1 VTRPAWLRTF
11 VLLAI
16 VLDLPVLGR
25 LVRVLTREPVVE
37 ELSIDG
43 MPVELVRPRGSGPW
57 PCWVFVNGA
66 HPERRR
72 EPVVERV
79 SRGLARAGFVVFVPD
94 LPGLGEGEISLRTLD
109 AGSSVVEAAVT
120 HPASRD
126 GRAALAGASVG
137 GGLTLL
143 LAARPRH
150 AARISVVAA
159 VSPYAG
165 LDRIL
170 RLATT
175 SHYSAGNG
183 SVRIEV
189 TELMRR
195 VVARSLV
202 AALPGGEDR
211 AAVLERLR
219 ELERDDRDAIDDL
232 MLDGIDLSPGAK
244 CVIELLRNT
253 DPDTFEPCFTRL
265 PAEVTALVQGL
276 SPERHAATVTAPVEI
291 IAPPSDPYFPRQ
303 EVEILEQVLPCGRL
317 TVTGALDHTRPGLAQ
332 LGTFRAFLGWTTRC
346 LRLAAAR

>member
-1 VTRPAWLRTF
+1 MKRPAWLRTF

-16 VLDLPVLGR
+16 VLDVPLLAR
-25 LVRVLTREPVVE
+25 LVRALTREPVVE
-37 ELSIDG
+37 ERSIDG
-43 MPVELVRPRGSGPW
+43 VPVELVRPGGRGPW

-109 AGSSVVEAAVT
+109 AGSSVVEAAIT
-120 HPASRD
+120 HPDSRD

-150 AARISVVAA
+150 VARISVVAA

-175 SHYSAGNG
+175 SQYRTDNG
-183 SVRIEV
+183 PVRIEV

-202 AALPGGEDR
+202 AALPGGDDR
-211 AAVLERLR
+211 AAVLEQLR
-219 ELERDDRDAIDDL
+219 RLERDDRDAIDDL
-232 MLDGIDLSPGAK
+232 VLDRIDLSPEAER
-244 CVIELLRNT
+244 VIELLRNT
-253 DPDTFEPCFTRL
+253 DPNGFEPRFALL
-265 PAEVTALVQGL
+265 PVEVAGLVQAL
-276 SPERHAATVTAPVEI
+276 SPERHAASVRAPVEI
-291 IAPPSDPYFPRQ
+291 IAPPNDPYFPRQ
-303 EVEILEQVLPCGRL
+303 EVEILERALPHGRL

-346 LRLAAAR
+346 LRQAAAR